1 MSCPAAMLLA
11 TSSVGVNRLLANAIP
26 SSPALDVLMTQ
37 SHSDHADPKS
47 SLGFLT
53 CTLNSTNQI
62 LHPCILVALFGGDG
76 KNGPDDTGDDN
87 DTISWNPRKELTPL
101 PRFYAD
107 GATRPLARELITTIA
122 AATATGTAAAA
133 TQRV

>member
-1 MSCPAAMLLA
+1 MLL
-11 TSSVGVNRLLANAIP
+11 TQLL
-26 SSPALDVLMTQ
+26 
-37 SHSDHADPKS
+37 SDHADPKS

-76 KNGPDDTGDDN
+76 KNGPDDAEDD
-87 DTISWNPRKELTPL
+87 DGTISWNPRKELTPL

-107 GATRPLARELITTIA
+107 GTARPLAGELITAIA
-122 AATATGTAAAA
+122 AATASGTAAAA
-133 TQRV
+133 TRRV

>member
-1 MSCPAAMLLA
+1 
-11 TSSVGVNRLLANAIP
+11 LANAIP
-26 SSPALDVLMTQ
+26 SSPALDVLLTQ
-37 SHSDHADPKS
+37 LLSDHADPKS

-76 KNGPDDTGDDN
+76 KNGPNNAEDGN
-87 DTISWNPRKELTPL
+87 GTISWNPRKELTPL

-107 GATRPLARELITTIA
+107 GTARLLAGELITAIADTIA
-122 AATATGTAAAA
+122 SGTAAVAMR
-133 TQRV
+133 RV